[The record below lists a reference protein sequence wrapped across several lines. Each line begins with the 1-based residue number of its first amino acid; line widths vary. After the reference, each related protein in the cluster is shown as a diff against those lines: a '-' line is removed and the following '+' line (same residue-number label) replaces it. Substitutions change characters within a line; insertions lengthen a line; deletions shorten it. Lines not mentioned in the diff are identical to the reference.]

1 VATLHHWQYYLFVF
15 VAAVGVLQ
23 LVAAYRQWSGLSFF
37 RNRTLSYLFSFLTV
51 VGSFVWFFGWEN
63 RMDTA
68 MRRAALEGA
77 QQFVYFNTA
86 AFLALVF
93 TLIVSSLLFVYR
105 KRTQPR
111 RKAYPQG
118 FGALGEISYLEAL
131 RLSFGPQRR
140 PDDTAD

>member
-1 VATLHHWQYYLFVF
+1 VPTLYHWQYYLFVF

-23 LVAAYRQWSGLSFF
+23 FVAAYRRWAGLEFF
-37 RNRTLSYLFSFLTV
+37 RNRTLSYLFSLVTV
-51 VGSFVWFFGWEN
+51 CGSFVWFFGWED

-93 TLIVSSLLFVYR
+93 TLIVSSVLFIMR
-105 KRTQPR
+105 KRTQSPP
-111 RKAYPQG
+111 KTYPPG
-118 FGALGEISYLEAL
+118 FGALSEISYFEAL
-131 RLSFGPQRR
+131 RHSFNPRR
-140 PDDTAD
+140 QSDDAPD